1 MSSLKGAPSLNRPP
15 QKGFSYDAF
24 DDFEDEDDDYIP
36 PVSNELEEKKKKK
49 KEKKE
54 KRKEKERKREKAK
67 KKEGQHTS
75 DSGGGMSKHYS
86 GDTTSQASPRTD
98 NSKRKDDDDDDD
110 YDYDFDEDIEDNNA
124 IQYSDDFEDDVI
136 PEVPSVPSANVVKDQ
151 QRLKEEQERLDRIAE
166 EKLRAEREKHE
177 EQIRR
182 WQAEQERSEKEMQR
196 QQEQLRLQMEELKR
210 AQEEKM
216 KEMEAAAAAAAAKA
230 AATAATTTKGM
241 KSGDDHANMAGSLV
255 GEDPEEGQRGALS
268 GAQRRR
274 LREREHALHLRR
286 LEQEEAA
293 RGLFQRLAQDVRDV
307 FHELNLSVVAAEKER
322 LLRDERY
329 RRGREERD
337 RREEAE
343 RAERLE
349 KEARERETRE
359 AQFWTAMDERER
371 RWQAAVEAR
380 AAKDDE
386 EREGRWR
393 REREDREA
401 RQRAD
406 AEARAE
412 TERHERER
420 RLRDDTHERER
431 DRAVQQAQLEDARR
445 QYEAQLEEA
454 RRQFEFDRAHAAE
467 MHRMEMEAI
476 EKRHAESLGQNDR
489 VHMQQIALLET
500 HTGNA
505 SKLEK
510 LIAQM
515 HEDMEATK
523 KMNVTLTEERLAL
536 LRQKEHLIDEQK
548 ALVDSVLEELKYTKE
563 ELEKERARVASL
575 YAKFDISL
583 SNFTKEA
590 AEERRRSQ
598 ESQAHYE
605 TLRQQLEKDRKMML
619 FEIAQERKVFE
630 QQYEDFMG
638 KKLQAMAE
646 LQEERMSIARERTE
660 AAMLRERRNNDEA
673 DVLKSLRAH
682 EEAYAAKV
690 EGIEEDRIAISNM
703 KIEQKRMCDE
713 ITKEREALRREREA
727 FEAEKGDLLRRF
739 EEVQLR
745 AVEASAAQER
755 IRHELELQNAEKAKI
770 RAETAARRVQVH
782 TDPVAVAGVASRLQ
796 IDLSRQRAILKRL
809 GHT

>member
-15 QKGFSYDAF
+15 QKGFSYDVLN
-24 DDFEDEDDDYIP
+24 DFEDEDDDDDYIP
-36 PVSNELEEKKKKK
+36 PVNSESEQKKKK
-49 KEKKE
+49 KEKK
-54 KRKEKERKREKAK
+54 KYKERKREKAK
-67 KKEGQHTS
+67 KKEGRHTS
-75 DSGGGMSKHYS
+75 DSGGGMSKHHS
-86 GDTTSQASPRTD
+86 GDNTKSQASPRTD
-98 NSKRKDDDDDDD
+98 SSRKKDDD
-110 YDYDFDEDIEDNNA
+110 YDYDFDEDFEDDNA
-124 IQYSDDFEDDVI
+124 MQYSDDFEDDII
-136 PEVPSVPSANVVKDQ
+136 PETPHAPSVDAVKQ
-151 QRLKEEQERLDRIAE
+151 PQKQSLKDEEERLDRIAE
-166 EKLRAEREKHE
+166 EKIRAEREKHE

-182 WQAEQERSEKEMQR
+182 WQAEQERSEKAMQR
-196 QQEQLRLQMEELKR
+196 QQEELRLQIEELKR
-210 AQEEKM
+210 VQEEKV
-216 KEMEAAAAAAAAKA
+216 KEMEAAAAAAATTAS
-230 AATAATTTKGM
+230 TAAKGV
-241 KSGDDHANMAGSLV
+241 KSSSELHANAGGSVV
-255 GEDPEEGQRGALS
+255 GEDPDGASRAALS

-274 LREREHALHLRR
+274 LREREHAVHLRR

-343 RAERLE
+343 RSARLE
-349 KEARERETRE
+349 KETREREARE
-359 AQFWTAMDERER
+359 SQFWAAMEDREG
-371 RWQAAVEAR
+371 RWRAAVEAR
-380 AAKDDE
+380 AARDDE

-401 RQRAD
+401 RLRAD

-412 TERHERER
+412 AERHERER
-420 RLRDDTHERER
+420 RQMDDTHERER

-445 QYEAQLEEA
+445 QYEAQLEEV
-454 RRQFEFDRAHAAE
+454 RRQFELDRAHAAE

-489 VHMQQIALLET
+489 IHMQQIALLET

-523 KMNVTLTEERLAL
+523 KMNVTLTEERLSV
-536 LRQKEHLIDEQK
+536 LRQKEHMIDEQK
-548 ALVDSVLEELKYTKE
+548 ALVDSVLEELKYTKQ
-563 ELEKERARVASL
+563 ELEKERARIASL

-619 FEIAQERKVFE
+619 YEIAQERKVFE

-638 KKLQAMAE
+638 KKLQAMTE
-646 LQEERMSIARERTE
+646 LQEERMTIARERTE

-673 DVLKSLRAH
+673 DVLKSLRAQ

-703 KIEQKRMCDE
+703 RIEQKRMCDE
-713 ITKEREALRREREA
+713 IAREREALRKERED

-739 EEVQLR
+739 EEVQVR

-755 IRHELELQNAEKAKI
+755 LRHEMELQCAEKAKAH
-770 RAETAARRVQVH
+770 AEAAARLVQKH